1 MNEAPRLT
9 ECFVYD
15 IPPYGILQTVKKHT
29 RFEFLGSNSQ
39 CVYRLVFNYKNIQ
52 SLYGA
57 GEGNRT
63 LASSLGSWRST
74 IELHPQKLSKE
85 YYNANLDKDQVIN
98 LLARGL
104 PFT

>member
-1 MNEAPRLT
+1 ML
-9 ECFVYD
+9 C
-15 IPPYGILQTVKKHT
+15 LQYTPIWYIV
-29 RFEFLGSNSQ
+29 
-39 CVYRLVFNYKNIQ
+39 NYKKNTSRLSFLAQIVSVFICRFSNIQ

-85 YYNANLDKDQVIN
+85 YYNANPDKDQVID
-98 LLARGL
+98 LLARVF